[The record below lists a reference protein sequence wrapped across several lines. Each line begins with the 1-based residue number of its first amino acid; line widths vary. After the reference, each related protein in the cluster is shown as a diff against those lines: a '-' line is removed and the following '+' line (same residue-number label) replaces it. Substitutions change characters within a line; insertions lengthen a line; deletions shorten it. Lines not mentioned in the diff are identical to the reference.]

1 MNYPNVPYP
10 GAQRPMGQPQ
20 QFFPMPQGNVYTIER
35 PEEIS
40 TVPCGTGVSV
50 ALCLAKNLMYIK
62 SIQGGSP
69 LYWVY
74 KIAPA
79 TEADTQS
86 ASMTQPVQTSDI
98 NDRVARLEQKLDI
111 LLKGVKP
118 DVESKPSKLVIE

>member
-10 GAQRPMGQPQ
+10 GAQRPMGQSQ

-79 TEADTQS
+79 T
-86 ASMTQPVQTSDI
+86 
-98 NDRVARLEQKLDI
+98 
-111 LLKGVKP
+111 
-118 DVESKPSKLVIE
+118 

>member
-50 ALCLAKNLMYIK
+50 ALLIHLATPTAPAIPDTALVSVPKPIAAQISLR
-62 SIQGGSP
+62 QGGLS
-69 LYWVY
+69 YVRNF
-74 KIAPA
+74 
-79 TEADTQS
+79 Q
-86 ASMTQPVQTSDI
+86 
-98 NDRVARLEQKLDI
+98 
-111 LLKGVKP
+111 
-118 DVESKPSKLVIE
+118 

>member
-1 MNYPNVPYP
+1 MNYPNVSYP

-86 ASMTQPVQTSDI
+86 APTTQPVRTSDI
-98 NDRVARLEQKLDI
+98 DDRVARLE
-111 LLKGVKP
+111 
-118 DVESKPSKLVIE
+118 